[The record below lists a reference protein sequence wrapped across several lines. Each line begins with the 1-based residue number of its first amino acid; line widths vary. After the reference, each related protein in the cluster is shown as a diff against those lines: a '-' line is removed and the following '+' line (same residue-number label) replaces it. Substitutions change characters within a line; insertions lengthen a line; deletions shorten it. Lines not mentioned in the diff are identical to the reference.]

1 MQFTLYVAKCV
12 GNEKNCYYPDK
23 IPVTDEGTLASAVQF
38 DYVAA
43 EYICSYRNIG
53 NFEKSDCLMM
63 DIDNDHSDNPS
74 EWKTPEDVRI
84 SFPEV
89 AFAVHYSRNHMRPK
103 GDKSPRPKFHV
114 LFPID
119 ETTSAEQYAAMK
131 HEAAQIF
138 PFFDKNALDA
148 GRFFFGTQN
157 PQVAFFAGNRNL
169 TAFLAEYDAT
179 NSQAPVQTAP
189 PATPA
194 TNNINAHNEYQD
206 VIPQGTRNST
216 LLSYAEKVLTKLG
229 RCDEAKIL
237 FSEKSK
243 HCKPPLTQE
252 ELSDIWRNAV
262 RHYENKIATSNGY
275 IQPEDFNAPP
285 ASDTQSPSLAPE
297 DFTDI
302 GQAKILAREYSDRLR
317 YSDGTDFICFN
328 GTHWEESKS
337 KAHGFAQE
345 LTDRQL
351 EEAKTALENA
361 TSALKKCNALDIV
374 IQHGIQKAH
383 NYLHTPAQQAALEQY
398 KYTRG
403 YEKFVEG
410 RRKSSNINAVLECVK
425 PYVSIAPDK
434 LDADPFL
441 LNTPEGTVDLRNG
454 TIRAH
459 NPDDLITKITA
470 VSSDNANSQMWLDA
484 VDTFFCGNE
493 KLIRYVQEIVGL
505 AAIGKVL
512 LEAIIIAYGNGSNGK
527 STFWNTIARVLGN
540 NSYSGKISA
549 GALTLGYRHSVKAE
563 LAEVRGKRLLIASEL
578 DEGTRLNTAVVKNLC
593 STDNIQAEKKFKA
606 PFSFKPS
613 HTLVLYTNHL
623 PKIGTTDEGTWRR
636 VILIP
641 FNAQISQD
649 IKNYSDELY
658 EKAGGAIL
666 SWIIEGA
673 KRIIAK
679 QYCLDK
685 PEVVSNAISE
695 YRATNDW
702 FADFLRECCV
712 VASDASEQSSAVYR
726 AYRDYCARNDEPVR
740 NQRDFYKVLD
750 DAGFKRVK
758 YGNKYMVVHGM
769 RLRADLLQ

>member
-1 MQFTLYVAKCV
+1 
-12 GNEKNCYYPDK
+12 
-23 IPVTDEGTLASAVQF
+23 
-38 DYVAA
+38 
-43 EYICSYRNIG
+43 
-53 NFEKSDCLMM
+53 
-63 DIDNDHSDNPS
+63 
-74 EWKTPEDVRI
+74 
-84 SFPEV
+84 
-89 AFAVHYSRNHMRPK
+89 MRPK

-138 PFFDKNALDA
+138 PFFDKNAFDA

-216 LLSYAEKVLTKLG
+216 LLSYAEQVLKKLG
-229 RCDEAKIL
+229 ICEDSQTL
-237 FSEKSK
+237 FVQKSQL
-243 HCKPPLTQE
+243 CQPLLTQE

-262 RHYENKIATSNGY
+262 RYYKNEIATSSEY

-328 GTHWEESKS
+328 GKHWEESNS

-351 EEAKTALENA
+351 DEAKTVLENA

-441 LNTPEGTVDLRNG
+441 LNTPGGTVDLRNG

-484 VDTFFCGNE
+484 VDTFFCSNE
-493 KLIRYVQEIVGL
+493 QLIRYVQEIVGL

-623 PKIGTTDEGTWRR
+623 PKIGTTDAGTWRR
-636 VILIP
+636 IILVP

>member
-1 MQFTLYVAKCV
+1 M
-12 GNEKNCYYPDK
+12 
-23 IPVTDEGTLASAVQF
+23 
-38 DYVAA
+38 
-43 EYICSYRNIG
+43 
-53 NFEKSDCLMM
+53 
-63 DIDNDHSDNPS
+63 
-74 EWKTPEDVRI
+74 
-84 SFPEV
+84 
-89 AFAVHYSRNHMRPK
+89 
-103 GDKSPRPKFHV
+103 
-114 LFPID
+114 
-119 ETTSAEQYAAMK
+119 
-131 HEAAQIF
+131 
-138 PFFDKNALDA
+138 
-148 GRFFFGTQN
+148 
-157 PQVAFFAGNRNL
+157 
-169 TAFLAEYDAT
+169 
-179 NSQAPVQTAP
+179 
-189 PATPA
+189 
-194 TNNINAHNEYQD
+194 
-206 VIPQGTRNST
+206 
-216 LLSYAEKVLTKLG
+216 G
-229 RCDEAKIL
+229 RCNEAKIL

-328 GTHWEESKS
+328 GTHWEESNS

-470 VSSDNANSQMWLDA
+470 VSSDNVNSQMWLDA

-636 VILIP
+636 MILIP